1 MLIPSF
7 SLRSALLLEAR
18 TTRSSHVAFRGLG
31 LIFVLLGAR
40 RSNAQSSVGSP
51 PGYKEYLALLGTP
64 IASLPPLGTY
74 TLFGVA
80 QQSPELAARYGYVPD
95 IARPLAP
102 STGGHDVHSL
112 GSFGLTGVIP
122 TGLDGTISLTAG
134 VSNERCSACSTS
146 RFMGSVGSDYRV
158 ISTSIDAAN
167 ATRLTIATS
176 GELSV
181 GGGPGGGAS
190 LSADV
195 GVPLAIVVGPT
206 TGTQIIPFV
215 TPSFAYIWSS
225 QTNAPGSNVKA
236 GRLLVG
242 GGASL
247 FNPKSALGASVG
259 FQYVFVSHTQLQFGV
274 SVTLGGR

>member
-1 MLIPSF
+1 L
-7 SLRSALLLEAR
+7 
-18 TTRSSHVAFRGLG
+18 
-31 LIFVLLGAR
+31 
-40 RSNAQSSVGSP
+40 NAQSSVGSP

-80 QQSPELAARYGYVPD
+80 QQSPELVARYGYVPD

-102 STGGHDVHSL
+102 SSGGHDAHSL

-134 VSNERCSACSTS
+134 VSNERCSVCSGS
-146 RFMGSVGSDYRV
+146 HFMGSLGSDYRLV
-158 ISTSIDAAN
+158 TRSMDAGS
-167 ATRLTIATS
+167 ATRLTVATS

-190 LSADV
+190 MSADV
-195 GVPLAIVVGPT
+195 GVPLAVIVGPT

-215 TPSFAYIWSS
+215 TPSFAYIR
-225 QTNAPGSNVKA
+225 TNRTDAVSGNVNA

-242 GGASL
+242 AGASL
-247 FNPKSALGASVG
+247 FNPKSALGANVG

-274 SVTLGGR
+274 SVSLGGR